1 MERTGPVLSLQIP
14 APSSNNSAIS
24 VPTSNNASPSTG
36 HLPGQQILDRCRNFH
51 QLIIVK
57 AKSIQ
62 KFRSSLENGNE
73 KAIENVALTEVIF
86 LFLFILYLFYI

>member
-1 MERTGPVLSLQIP
+1 MDRTDPLHSLQIP
-14 APSSNNSAIS
+14 APFSNNSVIS
-24 VPTSNNASPSTG
+24 APTSNNVSPSTG
-36 HLPGQQILDRCRNFH
+36 RLPGQQILDRCRNFH

-62 KFRSSLENGNE
+62 KFRSSLENGND

-86 LFLFILYLFYI
+86 LCLLIF